1 MGFDTWEVINDGTT
15 YDYPC
20 DCFNPQPASCTRA
33 PPWLASTAHSPA
45 RRARVQASVATNPM
59 AFSVLACRK
68 PSRTGRIRC
77 GRGHACS
84 ATRPTAPGTAR
95 RHPRCLTRA
104 SSWRPTARRLCL
116 KPSLRKRTRTSQCT
130 SSFRSARCM
139 CRTWPAR
146 SCAPTALSFL
156 RPTRFASRAAHFRS
170 PASSLTISAPC
181 RLWTR
186 LCASLFAFH
195 IYVLKWP
202 G

>member
-1 MGFDTWEVINDGTT
+1 MAGQYGALTR
-15 YDYPC
+15 
-20 DCFNPQPASCTRA
+20 PA
-33 PPWLASTAHSPA
+33 
-45 RRARVQASVATNPM
+45 RARVQASVATNPM

-146 SCAPTALSFL
+146 SCAPTALSCL